1 MNYGKILAL
10 LARNRNYI
18 HETYFAGIIVLLK
31 PVLVHLLSL
40 QYFIW
45 YSSFH
50 QFSCFEG
57 KSKISLFTK
66 QLHFKSNVQCES
78 YFIQCVVFTGTYDYH
93 HVKWWNP
100 VKCTEQWVVCVSDKI
115 QWLSLTI
122 ARVRS
127 DSSLLIWVQQNSL
140 FLPTACIFVIVTF
153 YTSRSG
159 SAGTVGCFLTGK
171 SICILFTEKAALTI
185 LEKKS

>member
-1 MNYGKILAL
+1 MKLTLQASLCYLSLSWFICSVYSTLFN
-10 LARNRNYI
+10 
-18 HETYFAGIIVLLK
+18 T
-31 PVLVHLLSL
+31 LLS
-40 QYFIW
+40 I
-45 YSSFH
+45 SSVALKARARF
-50 QFSCFEG
+50 
-57 KSKISLFTK
+57 SLFTK

-153 YTSRSG
+153 YMSRSG

>member
-1 MNYGKILAL
+1 MKLTLQASLCY
-10 LARNRNYI
+10 
-18 HETYFAGIIVLLK
+18 
-31 PVLVHLLSL
+31 LSL
-40 QYFIW
+40 SWFICSV
-45 YSSFH
+45 YSTLFATH
-50 QFSCFEG
+50 LF
-57 KSKISLFTK
+57 ISSVALKARARFLSS
-66 QLHFKSNVQCES
+66 QSNCILNLMSNVNRT
-78 YFIQCVVFTGTYDYH
+78 YFIQYVVFTGTYDYH

-115 QWLSLTI
+115 QWLNLTI